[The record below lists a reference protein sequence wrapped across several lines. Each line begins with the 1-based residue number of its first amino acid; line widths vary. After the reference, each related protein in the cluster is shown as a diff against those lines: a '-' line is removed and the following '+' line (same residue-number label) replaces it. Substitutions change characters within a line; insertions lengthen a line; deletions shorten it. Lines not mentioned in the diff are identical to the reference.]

1 MKKIRE
7 KREKESLE
15 SDYSSLLGKSINQL
29 LFEYLIFFTIYFFQF
44 QSEISELNPAELTQ
58 APVSAAGINGRF
70 QVAPASE

>member
-7 KREKESLE
+7 KREKESLD

-58 APVSAAGINGRF
+58 TPVSAAGINGRF